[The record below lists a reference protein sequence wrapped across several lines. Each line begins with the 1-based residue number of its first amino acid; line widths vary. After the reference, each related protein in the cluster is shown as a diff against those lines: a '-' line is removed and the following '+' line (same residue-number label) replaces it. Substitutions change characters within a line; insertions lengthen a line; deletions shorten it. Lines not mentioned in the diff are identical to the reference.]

1 MSRKSLFVVLD
12 GIDGSGTTTHSKLLY
27 GFLQLFNF
35 KVYLTQEPSNNE
47 IGLLLRKFLKNR
59 DIPPS
64 TDALMFAADRDL
76 HYRSEIKPK
85 LDQGYIVISDRYI
98 ESSLIYQSLQSEE
111 ISLDWVKS
119 INKFAG
125 PPDVTIILD
134 IDPKISLSRKTQDSL
149 EKFEDTIFLD
159 KVRELYIS
167 RANTNG
173 YVVINSDDIIEVVQE
188 KIQQVVLE
196 TLKKKGFD
204 IKNKKR

>member
-12 GIDGSGTTTHSKLLY
+12 GIDGSGTTTHSNLLY
-27 GFLQLFNF
+27 GFLQLFNL
-35 KVYLTQEPSNNE
+35 KLHLTKEPSNNE
-47 IGLLLRKFLKNR
+47 IGLLLRKFLKNKE
-59 DIPPS
+59 IPPS

-98 ESSLIYQSLQSEE
+98 ESSLIYQSLQSED
-111 ISLDWVKS
+111 ISLDWVKT

-125 PPDVTIILD
+125 PPDLTIILD

-149 EKFEDTIFLD
+149 EKFEDTKFLD
-159 KVRELYIS
+159 KVRELYLS
-167 RANTNG
+167 RAKTKG
-173 YVVINSDDIIEVVQE
+173 YVVINSDDIIEVVQD
-188 KIQQVVLE
+188 KIQAVVLDA
-196 TLKKKGFD
+196 LKKKGFD